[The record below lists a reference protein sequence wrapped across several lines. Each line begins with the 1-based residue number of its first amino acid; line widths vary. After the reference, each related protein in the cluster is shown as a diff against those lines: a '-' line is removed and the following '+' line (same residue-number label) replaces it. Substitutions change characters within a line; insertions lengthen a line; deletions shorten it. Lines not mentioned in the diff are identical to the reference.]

1 MESIY
6 LKTLIE
12 AVKTGSLSKA
22 AENLCVSPSAA
33 SRRIKFLED
42 QYGYPLLD
50 RSGPVLKP
58 TQAGSLVFDKAKK
71 LLEIEQ
77 ELLHGLTEMG
87 NKPRISFCC
96 TPAFGIAYL
105 SSVLKE
111 FMMHNADLNNL
122 KFFFDMPDKVVKGL
136 KEHLFDLAVIEH
148 CACLDLKEVLTFP
161 LPDDEMIFVSAPSL
175 GIESAVA
182 DLDILVQQRLYSRNE
197 GCCSKIFLDS
207 NMQNVGRDSQEFKQ
221 IIIYDDLHLII
232 QAVLDGE
239 GIAFISRSVV
249 DKYLDNGSLR
259 VHRVEG
265 FRHNRNRTLVVPH
278 AKQIDTNLMNFIG
291 CIFSAF
297 SLTLPELETTISQ
310 PPPPA
315 IF

>member
-12 AVKTGSLSKA
+12 AVNTGSLSKA
-22 AENLCVSPSAA
+22 AEILCVTPSAA

-42 QYGYPLLD
+42 HYGYPLLD

-58 TQAGSLVFDKAKK
+58 TQAGSLVLGKAKL

-77 ELLHGLTEMG
+77 ELLHGLTEMD
-87 NKPRISFCC
+87 NKPRIAFCC
-96 TPAFGIAYL
+96 TPAFGIAHL
-105 SSVLKE
+105 PAVLKE
-111 FMMHNADLNNL
+111 FMLHNADMNDL
-122 KFFFDMPDKVVKGL
+122 KFFFKMPNMVVEGL

-148 CACLDLKEVLTFP
+148 CACLDLKDFLTFP

-207 NMQNVGRDSQEFKQ
+207 NMQSIGRDSQEFRQ

-249 DKYLDNGSLR
+249 AKYLDDGSLR
-259 VHRVEG
+259 THRVAG
-265 FRHNRNRTLVVPH
+265 FRHNRKRTFVVSN
-278 AKQIDTNLMNFIG
+278 AKPIDSNLTDFIS
-291 CIFSAF
+291 CVFSAF
-297 SLTLPELETTISQ
+297 SLPLPSFETAVTARLNRS
-310 PPPPA
+310 
-315 IF
+315 